1 MPKYRIETNRGTFE
15 IEANREPTASEI
27 ESYVSEQSN
36 APTEPAQAQ
45 PMAQQAPAGQSQ
57 SRFVPE
63 IVAGNEQQMAQQR
76 ARNIQGQLGL
86 ANPVSTTETV
96 PWFIRFKAGFTPT
109 AQERQAYFETEYG
122 KGSFIPLSSNRALIR
137 IPDKESQ
144 FKWVVDDP
152 KGLDAGDL
160 AEIASKGPEI
170 AAGFVSTLSKTPG
183 TAGGIAKLVQVSGV
197 SALGSN
203 VYGAV
208 QDAVFR
214 GLTGQAINPAEIASR
229 RAKGTVLETMLGVVA
244 PKAVEKVV
252 QVARSRSELSK
263 NVAAFIDEGNAAK
276 QALQKSYNPSSSAEL
291 ADAIRSSNPAKLS
304 ASEAG
309 DILAESLTQT
319 DRLLRDKSVSMAQKA
334 ATSLEAQALSK
345 IDQATSAIK
354 LEPGEAG
361 LATIGAVKQNFLDAK
376 KATDSL
382 YQSAYDEIAS
392 AAKEKGVKAIIKL
405 TESKKLVNQLEGN
418 LLKSAQVVEA
428 QPTGIVDQFGRQ
440 VMGPE
445 TTTTSTLSIYQPLLS
460 VIKQIKQAAGTPQE
474 LRAVSQLRTMI
485 GEKIKNPSDLFPG
498 LDVGTA
504 KQLYKSLSNDI
515 DSSVASFSGPG
526 SAKLKSAHMAYKAMI
541 APVES
546 NDLMYRIANNL
557 VNNPEDIVKTL
568 ASGGTA
574 DWAAAKAVIPPNT
587 FNQLKRSVVNELMGT
602 AKVKIGNAEISDI
615 GKLAQSLNSID
626 GSVKNMLFNGS
637 NRWQFIEQV
646 GKQVNSMKNMNGIF
660 MDDALPAIGA
670 LNEAMSIA
678 EREGINKANSYYKN
692 ALKFAAERRS
702 NLTSSLVSQINNG
715 NVVHVAERPAELFEG
730 LVLSGKYRPEYVKS
744 VMSKLPVEQQKNIA
758 DTAFQTLFDKARI
771 LSQSTVE
778 SGKNTYSFDQMLN
791 NVFRNKQQAKAVE
804 AVIGKDRLEVIKN
817 WTKYEMANSILQAK
831 ASQQGR
837 RVTGLIGRLPYKNL
851 AMAGFASYA
860 LEQASGRAFLS
871 KTNPSNVALFSD
883 ARLLQL
889 APRKTSAGISI
900 IQKAMEKPEY
910 GDYLQMMGD
919 FNQEQQAAIDDY
931 LLNR

>member
-96 PWFIRFKAGFTPT
+96 PLLTRFKAGFAPT

-183 TAGGIAKLVQVSGV
+183 TAGGIAKLAQVSGV

-229 RAKGTVLETMLGVVA
+229 RAKGTVLETMLGVAA

-319 DRLLRDKSVSMAQKA
+319 DRVLRDKSVGMAQKA
-334 ATSLEAQALSK
+334 ATSLEAKAMAR
-345 IDQATSAIK
+345 IDQATSAIA
-354 LEPGEAG
+354 LEPGQAGMAAIGGAKQKFIDAKQATDMLYEEALGEIGSTAKWLGTGNRFVSLDNTKKVIRDAAKLFPSTVSGEQSALLAPFRTTVVG
-361 LATIGAVKQNFLDAK
+361 LQDIVGAKQDLGSARQLRSQIGAVISGAK
-376 KATDSL
+376 
-382 YQSAYDEIAS
+382 
-392 AAKEKGVKAIIKL
+392 
-405 TESKKLVNQLEGN
+405 
-418 LLKSAQVVEA
+418 
-428 QPTGIVDQFGRQ
+428 
-440 VMGPE
+440 
-445 TTTTSTLSIYQPLLS
+445 
-460 VIKQIKQAAGTPQE
+460 
-474 LRAVSQLRTMI
+474 
-485 GEKIKNPSDLFPG
+485 SDLFPG
-498 LDVGTA
+498 LNIGQA
-504 KQLYKSLSNDI
+504 KQIYKSLSQDI
-515 DSSVASFSGPG
+515 DNSVAKLTGNG
-526 SAKLKSAHMAYKAMI
+526 AAKLRVANNAYKDMI
-541 APVES
+541 EPIEASEF
-546 NDLMYRIANNL
+546 IGKL
-557 VNNPEDIVKTL
+557 VNDGFSNPEDVVKIL
-568 ASGGTA
+568 SRGGTA